1 MELLKNELQD
11 WWHEDFKERIS
22 NQSRK
27 SQLDISNNTKVLKT
41 LKKTFSM
48 QNEIQ
53 TVSSDT
59 FRTRGSIDCGKEQTE
74 RKMSPHKN
82 QNLHHNENY
91 LMGTS
96 SHKTFSHNVIEP
108 KLIRKQRLEP
118 LNYEK
123 LNIAHKEN
131 QKSERPSTVKMPKTN
146 YTEKFRLRLSNNLD
160 SMLPRTNN
168 RYSKKYSK

>member
-11 WWHEDFKERIS
+11 WWHQDFKEKIS
-22 NQSRK
+22 NQTRK
-27 SQLDISNNTKVLKT
+27 SQLDISNTKVLKT

-59 FRTRGSIDCGKEQTE
+59 FRTHGSIDYGKEQIE

-82 QNLHHNENY
+82 QNFHQNENY
-91 LMGTS
+91 LISTS
-96 SHKTFSHNVIEP
+96 SHKTFSHNAVEP
-108 KLIRKQRLEP
+108 KLTRKQRLEP

-123 LNIAHKEN
+123 MNIAHKEN
-131 QKSERPSTVKMPKTN
+131 QKSERPSTVNMPKTN
-146 YTEKFRLRLSNNLD
+146 YAEKFKLRLSNNLE

-168 RYSKKYSK
+168 RY